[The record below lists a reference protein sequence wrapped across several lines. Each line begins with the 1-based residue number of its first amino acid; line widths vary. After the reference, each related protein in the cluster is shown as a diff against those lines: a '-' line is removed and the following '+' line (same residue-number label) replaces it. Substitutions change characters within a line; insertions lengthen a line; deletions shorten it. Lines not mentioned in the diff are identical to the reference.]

1 MKGGFAM
8 ITGIDTSLSKDY
20 ISKFDDG
27 EQKTIWKLGVLSAY
41 AFAYVGSK
49 ISDPAKSLDGMIE
62 VVRFGLLGFDNFK
75 DAKGN
80 NVEFITQRKDV
91 SSRTFTIVSESI
103 ISIIPI
109 DIIIE
114 LGGKIL
120 EMTKL
125 SEQEIKN

>member
-1 MKGGFAM
+1 M
-8 ITGIDTSLSKDY
+8 TSGIDTSLSKDY
-20 ISKFDDG
+20 ISKFDTG
-27 EQKTIWKLGVLSAY
+27 EAKTTWKLGVLSAY

-49 ISDPAKSLDGMIE
+49 ISDPTQSINGMIE

-80 NVEFITQRKDV
+80 NVEFTTQRKELH
-91 SSRTFTIVSESI
+91 SRSFSIVSDNI
-103 ISIIPI
+103 INIIPV

-114 LGGKIL
+114 LGGRIL